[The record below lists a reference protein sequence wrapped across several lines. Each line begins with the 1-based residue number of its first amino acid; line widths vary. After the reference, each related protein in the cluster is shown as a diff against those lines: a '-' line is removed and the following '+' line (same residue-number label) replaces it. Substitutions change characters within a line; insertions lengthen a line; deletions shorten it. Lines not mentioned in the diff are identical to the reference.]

1 MKPRE
6 FHIWQFPEN
15 KVRVLFK
22 NHREFVNNTTKFF
35 GSQKALANFLNI
47 PPTHIYQWKK
57 YPLYIPFIHI
67 KKIVNKCKLDW
78 YNVEKD
84 IVSYKGINTSK
95 PIIKPKLPI
104 KETPE
109 ILALITH
116 IICDG
121 SVNKNGIPY
130 YINSNKTLIGNF
142 DEMLKNSFGEVNNK
156 LRFGAGSNKN
166 CYEYRFSKIIV
177 ELLEHFYQLKLYRAE
192 KLPSVIF
199 DLPREFS
206 VSVIKA
212 FADDEGTVDSS
223 RRIGI
228 CSNSKELLQTLV
240 DLLEKKFS
248 FNNVTNILRK
258 GEGHYYFYIKVG
270 DIEKYDKE
278 IGFNHPLKKQKL
290 KELIELKI
298 NGRGTG
304 QHTKVGET
312 KENLLN
318 LLNDN
323 VLSTYDIIK
332 ELKINKSNV
341 NMQIKRL
348 LNEGLVV
355 QDCKIGQTIF
365 WTRRK

>member
-1 MKPRE
+1 MIPRE
-6 FHIWQFPEN
+6 FHIWDFPED

-22 NHREFVNNTTKFF
+22 NPREFVNNAIKFF
-35 GSQKALANFLNI
+35 GSQKDLANFLNI
-47 PPTHIYQWKK
+47 PPTHIYQWKRH
-57 YPLYIPFIHI
+57 PLFIPLEYV
-67 KKIVNKCKLDW
+67 KKIVDKCESNW
-78 YNVEKD
+78 NEIEKD
-84 IVSYKGINTSK
+84 IISYKGINTSL
-95 PIIKPKLPI
+95 PIINPKLPI

-142 DEMLKNSFGEVNNK
+142 NEMLKNNFGEVNNK
-156 LRFGAGSNKN
+156 LRFGTGSNKN

-177 ELLEHFYQLKLYRAE
+177 ELLQHFYNLQLYKAE

-212 FADDEGTVDSS
+212 FADDEGTVDSN

-228 CSNSKELLQTLV
+228 CSNSKELLETLIR
-240 DLLEKKFS
+240 LLKEKLL
-248 FNNVTNILRK
+248 FNNITEATEK
-258 GEGHYYFYIKVG
+258 GKGHYYFYIKVG

-290 KELIELKI
+290 KELIELKV
-298 NGRGTG
+298 NGKGAG

-348 LNEGLVV
+348 LNEELVV
-355 QDCKIGQTIF
+355 QYRKIGQTIF
-365 WTRRK
+365 WTKRK